1 MYKLN
6 LSQNFDLRT
15 LTICFLP
22 LSIIFGNLILNINIL
37 FLIFLFI
44 IDNLNKKNYKSI
56 FVSNKKFI
64 LLLVLFLMFNLINSA
79 NWQITFRGQLGLI
92 KHILLYFALIYYFFK
107 NEKNFKLLI
116 DVFVLAIIF
125 VLIDSYIQ
133 FFFGKDLFGYEVTDN
148 HGRRLSGPFGDEYIV
163 GSFILKTI
171 FVTRYNQYL
180 ENKINWILYLLISF
194 FLVILASQRMPTIM
208 FSSALILIF
217 FIDNKLK
224 LRFKFLIIFTCLISF
239 LAILNLNPKVKEH
252 YIDRSFEQIG
262 IGNVSKKKFWDS
274 QWGAHYLTAIEIYKD
289 NIIFGSGL
297 KTFRFECSNQDY
309 SKVDS
314 LLVDKRCSTH
324 PHNIYLEILSET
336 GTFGLLLFLF
346 FLINFFKTNKI
357 FSKKLMNTN
366 PEILILVFIFFW
378 PIQSTGAIFSTW
390 NGFFYP
396 LILSYIYYISQV
408 KTKSRENQNL

>member
-1 MYKLN
+1 M
-6 LSQNFDLRT
+6 
-15 LTICFLP
+15 
-22 LSIIFGNLILNINIL
+22 
-37 FLIFLFI
+37 
-44 IDNLNKKNYKSI
+44 
-56 FVSNKKFI
+56 
-64 LLLVLFLMFNLINSA
+64 
-79 NWQITFRGQLGLI
+79 
-92 KHILLYFALIYYFFK
+92 
-107 NEKNFKLLI
+107 
-116 DVFVLAIIF
+116 
-125 VLIDSYIQ
+125 
-133 FFFGKDLFGYEVTDN
+133 
-148 HGRRLSGPFGDEYIV
+148 
-163 GSFILKTI
+163 
-171 FVTRYNQYL
+171 
-180 ENKINWILYLLISF
+180 
-194 FLVILASQRMPTIM
+194 
-208 FSSALILIF
+208 
-217 FIDNKLK
+217 
-224 LRFKFLIIFTCLISF
+224 ISF